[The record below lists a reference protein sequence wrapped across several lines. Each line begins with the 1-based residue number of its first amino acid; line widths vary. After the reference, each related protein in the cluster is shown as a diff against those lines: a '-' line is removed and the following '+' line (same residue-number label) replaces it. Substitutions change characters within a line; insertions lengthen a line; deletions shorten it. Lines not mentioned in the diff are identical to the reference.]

1 MSDLEKEH
9 GNLSEAFLKS
19 DQAGCYKTGMLIQY
33 ITKRNSTARLKV
45 KRYDFS
51 EAQSGKDVCDSRS
64 ACAKFHML
72 KFIDQGHNV
81 ETAKQM
87 KEALDSSGGV
97 KGLKTCVVDINQKV
111 EPKAIAFALTISQ
124 YSSFLFEEDGVKVWK
139 AYNIGSGK
147 SSTFSKQFPNITGL
161 KVNFMNDCR

>member
-1 MSDLEKEH
+1 
-9 GNLSEAFLKS
+9 
-19 DQAGCYKTGMLIQY
+19 
-33 ITKRNSTARLKV
+33 
-45 KRYDFS
+45 
-51 EAQSGKDVCDSRS
+51 
-64 ACAKFHML
+64 ML
-72 KFIDQGHNV
+72 KYIDQGHNV

-161 KVNFMNDCR
+161 KVNFTNDCR